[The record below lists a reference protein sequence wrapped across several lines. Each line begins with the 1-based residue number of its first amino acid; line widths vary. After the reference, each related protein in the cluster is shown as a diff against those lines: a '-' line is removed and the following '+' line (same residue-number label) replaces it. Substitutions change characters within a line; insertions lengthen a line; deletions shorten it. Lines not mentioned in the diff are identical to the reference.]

1 LSLDSWY
8 HEKESAWLY
17 QRVAAAE
24 PDSRKRQLFLQL
36 AAAAEEQ
43 ATKWELAAARQNGA
57 AASPNAIAA
66 APSALA
72 NPDAST
78 GAARATAS
86 PDAIAAA
93 PSAAASPSEAS
104 AAARPTNTDI
114 IHGRVFVPSLR
125 ARIVARLIQHF
136 GPRALRSILAAM
148 KLRGLSVYT
157 APVSIAVGHAMPTSL
172 SDVGARHRGGRGSNL
187 RASVFGVSDG
197 LVSNASLVLGVAGA
211 GASSSY
217 VLLTGTAGMLA
228 GALSMAAGEYVSVR
242 SQREMYEYQIA
253 LEREEVAEYPEEE
266 AEELAL
272 IYEARGVEIGQ
283 AREVSRALLAN
294 PEQALDVLSREEL
307 GLNPDDLGSPFG
319 AALSSFLSF
328 GLGAA
333 IPLIPILIT
342 RSTTSATLVI
352 TAASTVLALFCIGLV
367 LSLFTGRDALKGALR
382 MVLIGAGAGIV
393 SFLVGRALGVAIGGK

>member
-1 LSLDSWY
+1 MTNLDSWF

-24 PDSRKRQLFLQL
+24 PDPRKSQLFLQL

-43 ATKWELAAARQNGA
+43 AAKWE
-57 AASPNAIAA
+57 ASSSQRS
-66 APSALA
+66 SALA
-72 NPDAST
+72 PTPQASNT
-78 GAARATAS
+78 PATGSGAAT
-86 PDAIAAA
+86 IAK
-93 PSAAASPSEAS
+93 
-104 AAARPTNTDI
+104 RIFT
-114 IHGRVFVPSLR
+114 PSLR
-125 ARIVARLIQHF
+125 ARIVARLVQQL
-136 GPRALRSILAAM
+136 GPRALRSVLAAM
-148 KLRGLSVYT
+148 KLRGLSIYS
-157 APVSIAVGHAMPTSL
+157 APVSIAGHAMPTTL
-172 SDVGARHRGGRGSNL
+172 SDVGARHRGGLGSNL

-211 GASSSY
+211 GAATGY

-272 IYEARGVEIGQ
+272 IYHARGVEIGQ
-283 AREVSRALLAN
+283 AREVSRALLSN

-319 AALSSFLSF
+319 AALSSFASF
-328 GLGAA
+328 AIGAA
-333 IPLIPILIT
+333 LPLIPFLVT
-342 RSTTSATLVI
+342 RSTATPTLI
-352 TAASTVLALFCIGLV
+352 GTAILTVVALFGIGLV
-367 LSLFTGRDALKGALR
+367 LSLFTGRDALRGALR
-382 MVLIGAGAGIV
+382 MVIIGAGAGVI
-393 SFLVGRALGVAIGGK
+393 SFFVGKALGVAIGGGG